1 MSKII
6 NLRTA
11 KKQKSRADK
20 QKQAAQNR
28 IKFGRTKGQVE
39 QIKQLEKKTQQL
51 LDGHQ
56 LDTD

>member
-6 NLRTA
+6 NLRIA

>member
-28 IKFGRTKGQVE
+28 IKFGRTKEQVE
-39 QIKQLEKKTQQL
+39 QVKQLEKKTQQL